1 MIHIN
6 VKEEREQINVPYA
19 PPRSYVKSYETIV
32 SFDTQDDYDNFVVE
46 SHDNADGSKR
56 LKLGIKQYQEPVYLC
71 PAITH
76 YLNVQTSDNKA
87 DDGLILMGT
96 QYIEFEKIYLSEE
109 NTDER

>member
-32 SFDTQDDYDNFVVE
+32 SLDTQDDYDNFVVE

-56 LKLGIKQYQEPVYLC
+56 LKLGIKLYQEPVYLC

>member
-19 PPRSYVKSYETIV
+19 PPRSSTKSYETIV

-46 SHDNADGSKR
+46 SRDNADGSKY
-56 LKLGIKQYQEPVYLC
+56 LKLGIKLYTEPVYLC

-76 YLNVQTSDNKA
+76 YLNVQTSDNKS
-87 DDGLILMGT
+87 DDGLILIGT
-96 QYIEFEKIYLSEE
+96 QYIEFEKICL
-109 NTDER
+109 NHD